1 MSGGDTGI
9 AGFKAVA
16 LHVAVIALLFG
27 LHFVLP
33 EYHHG
38 VLARILVL
46 AVFAMGYNLLFG
58 YAGLLSLGHAMFFG
72 IGLYGAG
79 LPMYHLQWGVP
90 AAFATAVVAGAALSL
105 VIGLLALRTRGVA
118 FMIVTMM
125 FAQVGYLLVYYFG
138 AWTRGDEGLV
148 IQQQARVMEF
158 GATRLDLT
166 DPTTRYMTA
175 LILFSIVLVTTLLI
189 VRSSFGRVLVAIREN
204 EERTRMLGYDTFANK
219 LAATVASGTIS
230 AIAGAAYVILFGYV
244 GSTFASIQYSIMPL
258 LWVLLG
264 GASTTLGPLVGTV
277 LMFYLI
283 DGSGDFLRS
292 YAPGWNISHIGIVGV
307 ALILLVLFFPKGI
320 LGTIR
325 DRWARWLP

>member
-1 MSGGDTGI
+1 MKGD
-9 AGFKAVA
+9 AGKAIA
-16 LHVAVIALLFG
+16 LHVLVIAALFA
-27 LHFVLP
+27 LNFVLP
-33 EYHHG
+33 AYHQG
-38 VLARILVL
+38 VLARVMVL

-58 YAGLLSLGHAMFFG
+58 YAGLLSLGHAMFFAA
-72 IGLYGAG
+72 GLYGAG
-79 LPMYHLQWGVP
+79 LPMVHFGWGVP
-90 AAFATAVVAGAALSL
+90 AAFAAGLLAGVLLSA
-105 VIGLLALRTRGVA
+105 VIGVLALRTKGVA

-138 AWTRGDEGLV
+138 SWTRGDEGLV
-148 IQQQARVMEF
+148 IQQQARAIQF

-166 DPTTRYMTA
+166 DPVTRYMTA
-175 LILFSIVLVTTLLI
+175 LALFAIVLVATFVI

-219 LAATVASGTIS
+219 LAAMVASG
-230 AIAGAAYVILFGYV
+230 AICAAAGAAYVILFGYV
-244 GSTFASIQYSIMPL
+244 GSTFASIQYSILPL

-264 GASTTLGPLVGTV
+264 GAATTLGPLVGTV

-283 DGSGDFLRS
+283 DGSGDLLKT
-292 YAPGWNISHIGIVGV
+292 YAPGWNISHLGIVGV